1 MTARPLELVL
11 LGGTALLC
19 IFLMVEAWQ
28 IRPPAQVFPL
38 TILGTTLA
46 LSILALSR
54 ALFSPEKSR
63 LFEPGQG
70 QVVLAAAAGLVVYAL
85 AMAVHYL
92 AATFVFLFAGYVF
105 LLEERS
111 RKNVLI
117 AAGVAGVATGFT
129 WLTFAVW
136 LGVNLPQ

>member
-11 LGGTALLC
+11 LGAMALYC
-19 IFLMVEAWQ
+19 IVLMVEAWQ
-28 IRPPAQVFPL
+28 IQPPAQVFPL

-46 LSILALSR
+46 LSILALLR
-54 ALFSPEKSR
+54 ALFRPGQSR

-70 QVVLAAAAGLVVYAL
+70 RVVLAAAAGLVVYAV
-85 AMAVHYL
+85 AVSMHYL
-92 AATFVFLFAGYVF
+92 AVTFVFLFAGYVF

-111 RKNVLI
+111 RKTVVL
-117 AAGVAGVATGFT
+117 AAAVAGIATGFT

-136 LGVNLPQ
+136 LGVNLPR